1 MNSNIGFNTKQNL
14 YYKSLNDGGS
24 SQDYLPENALMQE
37 LPPKDELLVE
47 FARERSIRR
56 TVRVLQAKRSRLKK
70 ELNQLLIHLSLL
82 VPGSKEYGNL
92 RESSSEINLRGG
104 RPSRP
109 VMG

>member
-1 MNSNIGFNTKQNL
+1 
-14 YYKSLNDGGS
+14 
-24 SQDYLPENALMQE
+24 MQE

-92 RESSSEINLRGG
+92 RESSSEIILEALARLDDDLFTQLLTE
-104 RPSRP
+104 
-109 VMG
+109 VMKPNKTDL